1 MDVTKGR
8 QILPADVVPK
18 HYNITLEPNFETFK
32 FKGTVVID
40 LDVVKETSSISLNTL
55 ELDIHNTKIL
65 SSGAVV
71 RSVTFPFSSFP
82 WRPCSC
88 RERLWRNMGMSF
100 ASIKYQEHCTNAF
113 WPTYTLSKAWSKN
126 VLVPAVRLLEGSQE

>member
-55 ELDIHNTKIL
+55 ELDIHSTKIL
-65 SSGAVV
+65 SSGAVI
-71 RSVTFPFSSFP
+71 RSVTVSFV
-82 WRPCSC
+82 PCEARSC
-88 RERLWRNMGMSF
+88 CE
-100 ASIKYQEHCTNAF
+100 
-113 WPTYTLSKAWSKN
+113 
-126 VLVPAVRLLEGSQE
+126 